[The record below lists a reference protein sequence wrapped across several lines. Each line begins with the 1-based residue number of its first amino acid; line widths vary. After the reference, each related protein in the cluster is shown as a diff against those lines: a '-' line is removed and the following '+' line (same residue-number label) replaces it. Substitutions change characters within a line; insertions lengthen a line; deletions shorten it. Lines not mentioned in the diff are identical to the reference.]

1 MLKAKQL
8 TQALKIAD
16 RVEIMPKKEAYITLK
31 DHKPNFP
38 ESIKCRLINPC
49 KSNIGKITKQ
59 ILDRI
64 NDNIRTKLDLNQ
76 LKNTSAAIDWFKR
89 IPLKQNKSFIQI
101 DLVDYYPS
109 VNEKLFQTTL
119 NFAETITPITDL
131 EKELLRNARQ
141 SLLYHDGD
149 TWAKVSGLFDVTM
162 GSYDG
167 AQFTDLVGLMILSKM
182 EDEFKEIKFSLYRD
196 DGLGYH
202 TSMSNQKLDRIRKRL
217 HNFFKQF
224 ELQITVETG
233 LKKVDFLDVSFD
245 LNDGTYQ
252 PYRKPNDTPVYVHKE
267 SNHPKHVLNN
277 IPKAINKDWLNFPPT
292 KTNLIKLNQYT
303 KKP

>member
-1 MLKAKQL
+1 
-8 TQALKIAD
+8 
-16 RVEIMPKKEAYITLK
+16 
-31 DHKPNFP
+31 
-38 ESIKCRLINPC
+38 
-49 KSNIGKITKQ
+49 
-59 ILDRI
+59 
-64 NDNIRTKLDLNQ
+64 
-76 LKNTSAAIDWFKR
+76 
-89 IPLKQNKSFIQI
+89 
-101 DLVDYYPS
+101 
-109 VNEKLFQTTL
+109 
-119 NFAETITPITDL
+119 
-131 EKELLRNARQ
+131 
-141 SLLYHDGD
+141 
-149 TWAKVSGLFDVTM
+149 M

-167 AQFTDLVGLMILSKM
+167 AQFTDLVGLMILSKI
-182 EDEFKEIKFSLYRD
+182 EKEFKEIKFSLYRD

-277 IPKAINKDWLNFPPT
+277 IPKAINKRLTELSSNKNKFDKSKTIYQEALTRSGYNFTLCYQPNNVKNTTTHDPDSSLTSPSQNITLTSHTHPTLPQSLPWSPAVQPP
-292 KTNLIKLNQYT
+292 IG
-303 KKP
+303 